1 MLPDNFD
8 FALMPSGSSQ
18 QTLSSLGMLAS
29 TLENIDMAL
38 ASWVREDLD
47 ISTLTNEGFVKVPM
61 LWQTPERSF
70 QVKNKKE
77 LRDDAGALKLPFISV
92 ERVSVVKDPNR
103 KGGFQANYYSQ
114 KKNGRSGRW
123 VIAQRI
129 VEDKTNNFATVANL
143 RDESQN
149 NGQRQ
154 LYYPRVNK
162 KVVIQSLSVPI
173 PVYVNIGYKIVL
185 KSEYQQQMN
194 DMLAPFVTRTGQIN
208 SFVMRRNGHLYEAFF
223 EQDFTQSN
231 NVANLQEDMRMFTT
245 EVNMKVL
252 GYLIGEG
259 ESDDRPIVHIQEN
272 AVEITYPQEQVA
284 PPGIPNLF
292 GDIKK

>member
-1 MLPDNFD
+1 
-8 FALMPSGSSQ
+8 
-18 QTLSSLGMLAS
+18 
-29 TLENIDMAL
+29 MAL
-38 ASWVREDLD
+38 SSWVREDLN
-47 ISTLTNEGFVKVPM
+47 ISVLTNEGFVKVPM
-61 LWQTPERSF
+61 LWQAPERSF
-70 QVKNKKE
+70 QVKHKKE

-103 KGGFQANYYSQ
+103 KGGFQANYYSN

-123 VIAQRI
+123 VIAKSI

-143 RDESQN
+143 RDDAQN
-149 NGQRQ
+149 SGTRQ
-154 LYYPRVNK
+154 LYYPRINK
-162 KVVIQSLSVPI
+162 KVVIRSLSVPI

-208 SFVMRRNGHLYEAFF
+208 SFVMRRNGHMYEAFF
-223 EQDFTQSN
+223 EQDFGQTN

-245 EVNMKVL
+245 EINIKVL

-259 ESDDRPIVHIQEN
+259 ESDDRPIVRLEEN

>member
-1 MLPDNFD
+1 MLPNNFD
-8 FALMPSGSSQ
+8 FALLPSGSSQ
-18 QTLSSLGMLAS
+18 HTLRSLGMLAS
-29 TLENIDMAL
+29 TLEDIDMAL
-38 ASWVREDLD
+38 ASWVQEDLD
-47 ISTLTNEGFVKVPM
+47 ISVLTNEGFVKVPL

-92 ERVSVVKDPNR
+92 ERTSVIKDPNR
-103 KGGFQANYYSQ
+103 KGGFQANYYSN
-114 KKNGRSGRW
+114 KHNGRIGRW
-123 VIAQRI
+123 VIARRI

-143 RDESQN
+143 RTQGVND
-149 NGQRQ
+149 GTRQ

-162 KVVIQSLSVPI
+162 RVVVQSLSVPI
-173 PVYVNIGYKIVL
+173 PIYINVEYKIVL

-194 DMLAPFVTRTGQIN
+194 AMAAPFMTRTGQIN
-208 SFVMRRNGHLYEAFF
+208 SFVMRRNGHLYEGFF
-223 EQDFTQSN
+223 DQNFTHN
-231 NVANLQEDMRMFTT
+231 NNIANLQEDMRMFST
-245 EVNMKVL
+245 EITIKVL

-259 ESDDRPIVHIQEN
+259 ESDDRPIVHVEEN

-284 PPGIPNLF
+284 PPGLPNLF

>member
-1 MLPDNFD
+1 
-8 FALMPSGSSQ
+8 
-18 QTLSSLGMLAS
+18 MLAS

-245 EVNMKVL
+245 EVNIKVL